1 MGLLDLW
8 RRGRPP
14 AEAVARLE
22 RDERVTAWGRTSDD
36 SDVLV
41 ATPRGLWLPSGER
54 VGWHE
59 IHKARWDTGV
69 LTLIRGVEVAPGIR
83 EDAPPL
89 RYVLAEPGNLPDE
102 VRTRVTRSVAYS
114 VHHRLPG
121 GGVRVV
127 GRRVPGRDGLDWAVR
142 YDPGTA
148 RGPESE
154 QTVAELLAA
163 ARDATAP
170 APDL

>member
-1 MGLLDLW
+1 VGLLERF

-22 RDERVTAWGRTSDD
+22 RDERVTAWGRGD
-36 SDVLV
+36 SGVV
-41 ATPRGLWLPSGER
+41 IATPRGLWPPSGER
-54 VGWHE
+54 VGWDE
-59 IHKARWDTGV
+59 IHKARWDAGV
-69 LTLIRGVEVAPGIR
+69 LTVIRGVEVAPGVR

-114 VHHRLPG
+114 THHQLPG

-127 GRRVPGRDGLDWAVR
+127 GRRVPGRNGLDWAVR
-142 YDPGTA
+142 YDPGTTP
-148 RGPESE
+148 GPHSE
-154 QTVAELLAA
+154 QIVAELLAA
-163 ARDATAP
+163 ARQAAAP
-170 APDL
+170 SPDL